1 MVARAALEDE
11 DIVLDD
17 SPVIPPDGEPMV
29 VEADDGSG
37 SAEIVFNPSVM
48 ADPQTAPHDA
58 NLADFVGDSE
68 LSGIAIDLLDAL
80 DEDWASGAKY
90 RKIVKEGMKYLGV
103 TYEVRTSPFQDACG
117 TYDTM
122 LMEALVRFQATYRGE
137 MMPAAGP
144 VLTKIVG
151 VENQMLADQASR
163 VREWFNYFLTEIAT
177 EYYPDTDSMS
187 MALGCWGSVF
197 RKVYLDPRLGRP
209 TLPFLTPE
217 QFIVSY
223 TTTSLER
230 CPRSCEL
237 IPYTPREMVALQLKG
252 FYRDVPLGEPDEDAP
267 NSSAADMP
275 KHDALIGV
283 VAELAVGDDR
293 HWVGE
298 FHVDYDLPGFEH
310 EIDGAPTGMPLPYII
325 AIDLYSKKVLSIR
338 RNWEE
343 GDLNFQ
349 RVQHYVHHKMIPS
362 GEGFYGYGY
371 VHLLAGSARAS
382 TMMLRQNVD
391 AGTLSNF
398 PGGVRVKGVRTEN
411 SEIMVGPGT
420 FAEIETGGMKIQDAI
435 MPMPYKGPSEITM
448 LLRDKMREEAKSLA
462 ANTEIAVGDG
472 RQDAPVGTTVALLE
486 QATKVQS
493 AIMKREREAFKNE
506 FRLLGRL
513 FAQSLPETPYPFPV
527 KGGMAAIMRQDFDNR
542 IDIIPVADP
551 NITNSAQRQL
561 RAEVVMRV
569 VTGMPGAGG
578 DQREAAVNLLREL
591 NVENVDRIFPPQEQA
606 QPLDPVSENQ
616 LMITGKPVAT
626 GEYQDHASHI
636 AVHAAVMEA
645 TGALAHIQEHFAQK
659 FRVDIQLAM
668 GQPLPP
674 LGQKMPPEVENEI
687 ALRAAQAVKVM
698 KEQQAMEQGGG
709 GMDPVAV
716 AMEQVKVDMK
726 KVEQKAQ
733 ADAAKIDQQSR
744 KDALNF
750 ATKVAEIDSRER
762 IAKMNAFVDLS
773 DNEKPVEGGVSQI
786 WER

>member
-11 DIVLDD
+11 EIMLDD
-17 SPVIPPDGEPMV
+17 PALPVDGEPLV

-37 SAEIVFNPSVM
+37 DAEIVFNPAVL
-48 ADPQTAPHDA
+48 ANPIDAAHDA
-58 NLADFVGDSE
+58 NLADFIGDSE
-68 LSGIAIDLLDAL
+68 LSGVAIELLDAL
-80 DEDWASGAKY
+80 DEDWASGQKY
-90 RKIVKEGMKYLGV
+90 RKIVKDGMKYLGV
-103 TYEVRTSPFQDACG
+103 QYEQRTSPFQDACG
-117 TYDTM
+117 AYDTL

-151 VENQMLADQASR
+151 VENQMLADQATR

-187 MALGCWGSVF
+187 MALGTWGSVF

-237 IPYTPREMVALQLKG
+237 IAYTPREMVALQIKG
-252 FYRDVPLGEPDEDAP
+252 FYRDVPLGEPDEEQP
-267 NSSAADMP
+267 NGTTTPP
-275 KHDALIGV
+275 KHDDLVGV
-283 VAELAVGDDR
+283 VAELAKGDDR

-310 EIDGAPTGMPLPYII
+310 EIDGQPTGMPLPYII
-325 AIDLYSKKVLSIR
+325 AVDLYSKKILSIR

-343 GDLNFQ
+343 FDQNFT

-371 VHLLAGSARAS
+371 VHLLGGSARAS
-382 TMMLRQNVD
+382 TMMLRQNID

-420 FAEIETGGMKIQDAI
+420 FAELETGGMRIQDAI

-448 LLRDKMREEAKSLA
+448 LLRDKMRDEAKQLA

-493 AIMKREREAFKNE
+493 AIMKRERAAFRDE

-542 IDIIPVADP
+542 IDILPVADP

-569 VTGMPGAGG
+569 VTGMPAAGG
-578 DQREAAVNLLREL
+578 DQREAATNLLREL
-591 NVENVDRIFPPQEQA
+591 NVENVDKIFPPPQQA

-616 LMITGKPVAT
+616 LMIMGKPVAT

-668 GQPLPP
+668 QQQLPP
-674 LGQKMPPEVENEI
+674 LGQKMPPEIENEI
-687 ALRAAQAVKVM
+687 ALRAAQAVQVM
-698 KEQQAMEQGGG
+698 KQQQMAAAGGG

-716 AMEQVKVDMK
+716 AMEQVKVDMA
-726 KVEQKAQ
+726 KVQQKAQ
-733 ADAAKIDQQSR
+733 ADAAKVDAQVR
-744 KDALNF
+744 KDSLNF
-750 ATKVAEIDSRER
+750 AAKVAEIQSREK
-762 IAKMNAFVDLS
+762 IAKINAFVDLS
-773 DNEKPVEGGVSQI
+773 DNETPVEGGVSQV

>member
-1 MVARAALEDE
+1 
-11 DIVLDD
+11 
-17 SPVIPPDGEPMV
+17 
-29 VEADDGSG
+29 
-37 SAEIVFNPSVM
+37 
-48 ADPQTAPHDA
+48 
-58 NLADFVGDSE
+58 
-68 LSGIAIDLLDAL
+68 
-80 DEDWASGAKY
+80 
-90 RKIVKEGMKYLGV
+90 
-103 TYEVRTSPFQDACG
+103 
-117 TYDTM
+117 
-122 LMEALVRFQATYRGE
+122 
-137 MMPAAGP
+137 
-144 VLTKIVG
+144 
-151 VENQMLADQASR
+151 
-163 VREWFNYFLTEIAT
+163 
-177 EYYPDTDSMS
+177 
-187 MALGCWGSVF
+187 
-197 RKVYLDPRLGRP
+197 
-209 TLPFLTPE
+209 
-217 QFIVSY
+217 
-223 TTTSLER
+223 
-230 CPRSCEL
+230 
-237 IPYTPREMVALQLKG
+237 
-252 FYRDVPLGEPDEDAP
+252 
-267 NSSAADMP
+267 
-275 KHDALIGV
+275 
-283 VAELAVGDDR
+283 VAELAKGDDR

-310 EIDGAPTGMPLPYII
+310 EIDGMPTGMPLPYII
-325 AIDLYSKKVLSIR
+325 AVDLYSKKVLSIR

-343 GDLNFQ
+343 DDLNFQ
-349 RVQHYVHHKMIPS
+349 RVQHYVHHRMIPS

-371 VHLLAGSARAS
+371 IHLLGGSARAS
-382 TMMLRQNVD
+382 TMMLRQNID

-420 FAEIETGGMKIQDAI
+420 FAELETGGMKIQDAI

-448 LLRDKMREEAKSLA
+448 LLRDKMREEGKQLA

-493 AIMKREREAFKNE
+493 AIMKRERAAFKDE

-578 DQREAAVNLLREL
+578 DQREAATNLLREL
-591 NVENVDRIFPPQEQA
+591 NVENVDKIFPPPQQA

-616 LMITGKPVAT
+616 LMITGKPVAA

-659 FRVDIQLAM
+659 FRVDIQMAM

-674 LGQKMPPEVENEI
+674 LGQKMPPEIENEI
-687 ALRAAQAVKVM
+687 ALRAAQAVQVM
-698 KEQQAMEQGGG
+698 KKQQMDAAGGG

-716 AMEQVKVDMK
+716 AMEQVKVDMA
-726 KVEQKAQ
+726 KVRQKAV
-733 ADAAKIDQQSR
+733 ADAAKIDQQMR
-744 KDALNF
+744 KDSLNF
-750 ATKVAEIDSRER
+750 ATKIAEIQSREKLGK
-762 IAKMNAFVDLS
+762 INAFVDLS
-773 DNEKPVEGGVSQI
+773 DNEKPVEGGVSQV